1 MSKILTSGSI
11 ALTKVLDGKNPV
23 LVTLSSYSV
32 ILPSNTEGV
41 VISNDATSVLI
52 TAKTGDFLLTP
63 VVNSTVNDNEFRL
76 KNITLNGVELDN
88 NSCVI
93 DGFGLRTGKVT
104 NLDSDTG
111 SITFEIEYNANGET
125 LSTNLVLNVTKA
137 KQGLAGEN
145 GASSFTSIRYSNEY
159 DSSPQWS
166 PSSATIL
173 PNLNTQSIGIYNGP
187 IDYDVPGNNWEEHL
201 SEYTWSFFGTQSI
214 LSSNDYFTAT
224 QQKVKPSEDADW
236 MSNIPDYYNA
246 EYRYL
251 WKKTITKYQNP
262 EKISTN
268 IDLISV
274 YGEQGKSI
282 IKIERKYLVND
293 SNTPP
298 ENNWDNH
305 SWQVNQPQLT
315 SVNKNLWK
323 ITKYTYSDDSSET
336 FVELAA
342 SKGDNG
348 SDGKIYYQDTPPQ
361 NPFDGQQWYNTGNSG
376 GYIQNTLYVYNQG
389 RWSILEF
396 SAESIK
402 TSVLNA
408 LQANFD
414 NAQVVKKLIIG
425 QSGKQRIELEND
437 NGIASINIYK
447 KDGTTKSLYIDSD
460 GNLNIV
466 GNLHLSSGESVED
479 KIDNEVSPVKQKTA
493 ELELANNEFKVQIS
507 NIDKK
512 LATPN
517 LIENADPM
525 FQLQDYPYSQTSVEE
540 NGWQKLDQRVNNK
553 EIVPKN
559 ITTFS
564 PKSGTKYT
572 QQIEV
577 EIEDGTLNSLVFS
590 FYQNN
595 NHYTTSA
602 TIEGQGDGRYIA
614 YATRTINSTN
624 PVRICDIKSV
634 NFNGSS
640 IKFRHPKIQ
649 EGDYTPY
656 DMTGEYIENQFTS
669 IKASNDSLQLG
680 IATVGDNINDING
693 NISDINSDI
702 DGING
707 NIHDMN
713 SNIGNIDQNVDN
725 LTGDFNNLDDKFNK
739 SINYQ
744 EKNSSSGSMQV
755 NDYAGIN
762 IFMDKTKPSGKQG
775 TVFIGA
781 KNKFLIGANTEV
793 QDGFKF
799 KANNISTGKIS
810 AETPKWID
818 NINWSYSVSDEDKA
832 VYTSSFDLDSGKLNI
847 GSGTFDS
854 DSAKPDYAYSIQM
867 LNGKIGFLGNYFK
880 DQYYSYAPYEMSSI
894 QSKIV
899 PPAPKPAKTYVR
911 SDMSTTTLN
920 LNNTIITPRV
930 DDNIGDI
937 NPPAWTENPNYNEDS
952 KDDNKIS
959 TGLQNE
965 FIFKQSDEE
974 NNTRTV
980 IMTSDYAYNTFVDPN
995 NNRTSLVIGRDGLWP
1010 DATSIAARTIYCD
1023 RVQSIN
1029 DGQHFGIAM
1038 YDKTYFQEPIYANEL
1053 AANKLPESDYRHG
1066 YKNDGDIKFYDP
1078 LKGDRLKVNWIS
1090 TAGDKY
1096 VKFDSNVGIRSSLH
1110 CDGGMK
1116 TNYIDTLGNH
1126 SFVKFENSSVAI
1138 GTDKTSKELHVY
1150 GTVKTNYMET
1160 LGDKY
1165 VKFENS
1171 GISIGTDKTPREL
1184 HVRGT
1189 IKAQII
1195 TSFGDGDNIGIAV
1208 NDVLKCEEDVYGRK
1222 FITNSSKN
1230 DKTYIETA
1238 NLSQAVKDI
1247 LSISPKE
1254 YLYKK
1259 EAEQIEEWIN
1269 EGKGPERENSNHFYD
1284 NNKRIGF
1291 LAEDFLSYESLKPF
1305 VAINESVD
1313 GEQKAT
1319 GIDYGALTPLLLT
1332 LCQKQQEEIDDLKIT
1347 VAKLNFLVEKQNK

>member
-41 VISNDATSVLI
+41 IISNDTTSVLI

-88 NSCVI
+88 NSCVV

-323 ITKYTYSDDSSET
+323 ITKYTYSDNSSET

-348 SDGKIYYQDTPPQ
+348 FNGKIYYQDTPPQ
-361 NPFDGQQWYNTGNSG
+361 NPFDGQQWYNTGNSE

-525 FQLQDYPYSQTSVEE
+525 FQLQDCPYSQTSVEE

-553 EIVPKN
+553 EILPKN
-559 ITTFS
+559 IITFS
-564 PKSGTKYT
+564 PKSGMKYT
-572 QQIEV
+572 QQIEI
-577 EIEDGTLNSLVFS
+577 EIEGGTLNSLVFS

-595 NHYTTSA
+595 NHYTVSA
-602 TIEGQGDGRYIA
+602 TIEGQGNGRYIA

-624 PVRICDIKSV
+624 PIRICDIKSV

-640 IKFRHPKIQ
+640 IKFRRPKIQ

-656 DMTGEYIENQFTS
+656 DITGDYVENQFTS
-669 IKASNDSLQLG
+669 IKASNNNLQLG
-680 IATVGDNINDING
+680 IATIN
-693 NISDINSDI
+693 
-702 DGING
+702 
-707 NIHDMN
+707 
-713 SNIGNIDQNVDN
+713 
-725 LTGDFNNLDDKFNK
+725 DKFNK

-744 EKNSSSGSMQV
+744 EKNSSSDNMEV

-762 IFMDKTKPSGKQG
+762 IFMDKTNPSGKQG

-810 AETPKWID
+810 AETPKWIN
-818 NINWSYSVSDEDKA
+818 NINWSYTVSDGDKA

-880 DQYYSYAPYEMSSI
+880 DKTYSYAPYEMSSI

-899 PPAPKPAKTYVR
+899 PPSPKPSTTYVR
-911 SDMSTTTLN
+911 SDISTNTLN
-920 LNNTIITPRV
+920 PNHTINPRV

-937 NPPAWTENPNYNEDS
+937 NPPAWTEDPNYNEDS
-952 KDDNKIS
+952 KDDNELS
-959 TGLQNE
+959 NGLQNE
-965 FIFKQSDEE
+965 FIFKQSDEQ
-974 NNTRTV
+974 NNTRSV
-980 IMTSDYAYNTFVDPN
+980 IMTSDYAYNTFVAPN
-995 NNRTSLVIGRDGLWP
+995 NNRNSLVIGRDALWT
-1010 DATSIAARTIYCD
+1010 DATAIATRTIYCD
-1023 RVQSIN
+1023 RVQSVN

-1078 LKGDRLKVNWIS
+1078 LKGDKIKVNWIT
-1090 TAGDKY
+1090 TAGDNY

-1126 SFVKFENSSVAI
+1126 SF
-1138 GTDKTSKELHVY
+1138 
-1150 GTVKTNYMET
+1150 
-1160 LGDKY
+1160 

-1305 VAINESVD
+1305 IAINESMN
-1313 GEQKAT
+1313 GEQEVT
-1319 GIDYGALTPLLLT
+1319 GIDYGALTPLLLAV
-1332 LCQKQQEEIDDLKIT
+1332 CQKQQEEIDDLKIT